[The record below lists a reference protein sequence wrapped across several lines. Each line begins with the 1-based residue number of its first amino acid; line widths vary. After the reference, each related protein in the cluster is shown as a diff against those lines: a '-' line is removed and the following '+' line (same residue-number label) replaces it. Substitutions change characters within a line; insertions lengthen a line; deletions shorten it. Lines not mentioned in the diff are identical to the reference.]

1 MNKTFYVVLGLNFR
15 LLDKSVSKEE
25 IIIVVLMQISEK
37 ILKLFFNL
45 PNFNQQKVIQLKLVI
60 FGLLVV
66 SSERQIFN
74 GSFTKNFGVG
84 WACLEARCQQNYP
97 ISHLLSWIWENTM
110 EILWV
115 KIREIIHQ
123 LSSYAKTTWL
133 GEIIFIVN

>member
-84 WACLEARCQQNYP
+84 
-97 ISHLLSWIWENTM
+97 
-110 EILWV
+110 
-115 KIREIIHQ
+115 
-123 LSSYAKTTWL
+123 
-133 GEIIFIVN
+133 